1 MLFGVGAYVMWGL
14 FPLYW
19 PLLKP
24 AGAVEILAHRVM
36 WSLVAVA
43 AVLAVRRTRIRNLGL
58 RRGLLLAL
66 AAVVISVN
74 WGTYIYAVN
83 SGQTLESA
91 LGYFINPLIS
101 VVFGVVIFR
110 ERLRPGQWAAVGLGT
125 VAVIVLTVDYGRPPW
140 IALVLAFAFGTYG
153 LLKKFADMP
162 SAESL
167 AVETALLFLPAL
179 VFVLVL
185 EGRGEA
191 SFGHHG
197 MGHAALIVGA
207 GLVTAVP
214 LMLFNAAAIR
224 LPMTA
229 IGMLQYLAPVLQF
242 VIGFFVQHE
251 EMPPSRWAG
260 FLLVW
265 LALVTLTWDGVN
277 AGRRKRCPKP
287 PEEAKVPD
295 VEPRIRGVLVA
306 SGQLHRV
313 GDGTRRGGHAGT
325 GDG

>member
-1 MLFGVGAYVMWGL
+1 MSVGWFGWLRGRLPDVVKQGMAYGVAAYVMWGL

-24 AGAVEILAHRVM
+24 AGAVEILAHRIM
-36 WSLVAVA
+36 WSLIAVAV
-43 AVLAVRRTRIRNLGL
+43 VLAVRRAWVRISLRQGVLLG
-58 RRGLLLAL
+58 L

-83 SGQTLESA
+83 SGQTIESA

-110 ERLRPGQWAAVGLGT
+110 ERLRPWQWAAVGLGAA
-125 VAVIVLTVDYGRPPW
+125 AVVVLTVDYGRPPW
-140 IALVLAFAFGTYG
+140 IALTLAFAFGTYG
-153 LLKKFADMP
+153 LLKKFANMP

-167 AVETALLFLPAL
+167 AVETAVMFLPAL

-185 EGRGEA
+185 EGRGDA
-191 SFGHHG
+191 AFGHHG
-197 MGHAALIVGA
+197 AGNAALLAAA
-207 GLVTAVP
+207 GVVTAVP
-214 LMLFNAAAIR
+214 LMLFNASAIR

-242 VIGFFVQHE
+242 LIGVFVQHE

-265 LALVTLTWDGVN
+265 LALVTLTWDGLRT
-277 AGRRKRCPKP
+277 GRREAL
-287 PEEAKVPD
+287 PEA
-295 VEPRIRGVLVA
+295 A
-306 SGQLHRV
+306 
-313 GDGTRRGGHAGT
+313 
-325 GDG
+325 

>member
-1 MLFGVGAYVMWGL
+1 MKRGVVCGVAAYVMWGL

-24 AGAVEILAHRVM
+24 AGAGEILAHRIM
-36 WSLVAVA
+36 WSLVAVV
-43 AVLAVRRTRIRNLGL
+43 AVLAVRRSRGWLRTLGW
-58 RRGLLLAL
+58 RRGVLLAL
-66 AAVVISVN
+66 AALVISVN

-83 SGQTLESA
+83 SGHTIESA

-110 ERLRPGQWAAVGLGT
+110 ERLRPWQWAAVGMGAAAV
-125 VAVIVLTVDYGRPPW
+125 VALTVDYGRPPW
-140 IALVLAFAFGTYG
+140 IALVLAGAFAVYG

-167 AVETALLFLPAL
+167 AVETAVTFLPAL
-179 VFVLVL
+179 GFVLLL

-191 SFGHHG
+191 AFGHHG
-197 MGHAALIVGA
+197 AGHAVLLAGA
-207 GLVTAVP
+207 GIVTAVP
-214 LMLFNAAAIR
+214 LMLFNSAAVR
-224 LPMTA
+224 LPMSV

-242 VIGFFVQHE
+242 VIGLFVQHE

-265 LALVTLTWDGVN
+265 LALVTLTWDGLT
-277 AGRRKRCPKP
+277 AGRREAV
-287 PEEAKVPD
+287 PETVL
-295 VEPRIRGVLVA
+295 RG
-306 SGQLHRV
+306 
-313 GDGTRRGGHAGT
+313 
-325 GDG
+325 